1 MIITEDGDAAINM
14 EHSSFDGHTLIRY
27 AGDIYDYSCAVA
39 LSAPKHVSPLNAK
52 ANLPT
57 YNESTQTLKALNVS
71 RLNWNLTADLRASLA
86 AAELRFNSFAL
97 QCDTKTVNF
106 REYGQTHITSK
117 MQMSPDAL
125 VQMAF
130 QIAHYKLMGRV
141 GSTYESVQTKRYYHG
156 RTSCLRTLTNEVHDM
171 LKVSPFLRIVI

>member
-1 MIITEDGDAAINM
+1 M

-27 AGDIYDYSCAVA
+27 AGDIYSYSCETK
-39 LSAPKHVSPLNAK
+39 LSAPGHPSPLHAT
-52 ANLPT
+52 ARLPT
-57 YNESTQTLKALNVS
+57 YSESTQTLKALNVS
-71 RLNWNLTADLRASLA
+71 RLSWTLTPDLRASLA

-97 QCDTKTVNF
+97 TCDTKTVNF

-117 MQMSPDAL
+117 LQLSPDAL

-141 GSTYESVQTKRYYHG
+141 GSTYESVQTKRFYHG

-171 LKVSPFLRIVI
+171 LKVRHFLKQCHFSF

>member
-1 MIITEDGDAAINM
+1 LIITEDGDAAINM

-130 QIAHYKLMGRV
+130 QIAPVIFVVYNLRYNYAPQLQTPGSKSKS
-141 GSTYESVQTKRYYHG
+141 STYNNSISILQNFKT
-156 RTSCLRTLTNEVHDM
+156 T
-171 LKVSPFLRIVI
+171 